1 MRFSTL
7 SVAALLPLLALA
19 DSSTTSLTTTITS
32 TQTLTKTITVSQ
44 VVASVTSTY
53 GLNSTATYA
62 PTGTGSTIIHPAA
75 TTAESSTAT
84 STVKP
89 ANFMGAAPS
98 LNAMYAGSAGL
109 LAMIAA
115 ALL

>member
-7 SVAALLPLLALA
+7 SAAALLPLFALA
-19 DSSTTSLTTTITS
+19 DYDTSSMTTTITS

-44 VVASVTSTY
+44 VVGYVTSTY
-53 GLNSTATYA
+53 GLNSTSSIYA
-62 PTGTGSTIIHPAA
+62 PTGTGASIIIPTASTSSPAIA
-75 TTAESSTAT
+75 TVS
-84 STVKP
+84 P
-89 ANFMGAAPS
+89 ANFLGAAPS

-109 LAMIAA
+109 LTMLAA

>member
-7 SVAALLPLLALA
+7 SAAALLPLFALA
-19 DSSTTSLTTTITS
+19 DYPTTDSLTTTITS
-32 TQTLTKTITVSQ
+32 TQTLTKTITVSE

-53 GLNSTATYA
+53 GMNSTSAVYA
-62 PTGTGSTIIHPAA
+62 ATGTGSVIVIPTASTSSPAIP
-75 TTAESSTAT
+75 
-84 STVKP
+84 TVSP
-89 ANFMGAAPS
+89 SNFLGAAPS